1 MRQPKLL
8 RKICLLLALAAVCL
22 MLAACEVEEE
32 IKLNADGSGTYR
44 ARILVEKEVGD
55 ALKEVRGDAEK
66 RGFKV
71 VEEGET
77 ANRKFVA
84 IAREF
89 QNIAELNDK
98 EDTYQLEIDR
108 SSFFKSSYHLTLN
121 FGGNPSASG
130 FSRNVEVTMP
140 AAVASTNVGTVTGKS
155 VRWDCSHPGSLDV
168 QAAGFALPLKGG
180 QLRIILVV
188 LVLGALLLVGI
199 RIARRKPA
207 PAPAQARC
215 EKCGEPLAP
224 GAKFCPKCGAQHGMP
239 PLPDFKTTA

>member
-1 MRQPKLL
+1 MRHPNQL
-8 RKICLLLALAAVCL
+8 RNLCILLALSVLCL
-22 MLAACEVEEE
+22 IVSACEVEEE

-77 ANRKFVA
+77 ANRKFVV
-84 IAREF
+84 ITRDF

-98 EDTYQLEIDR
+98 EDTYQLDVDR
-108 SSFFKSSYHLTLN
+108 SSLFKSSYHLALN

-130 FSRNVEVTMP
+130 FSRNVQVTMP
-140 AAVASTNVGTVTGKS
+140 ATIASTNVGTVTGDS
-155 VRWDCSHPGSLDV
+155 VRWDCSHPGNLDV
-168 QAAGFALPLKGG
+168 QAAGFALPLKSG
-180 QLRIILVV
+180 QRGIILGV
-188 LVLGALLLVGI
+188 LAIGALLLVGL

-207 PAPAQARC
+207 PAPVRC

-224 GAKFCPKCGAQHGMP
+224 GAKFCPKCGAPHGLP
-239 PLPDFKTTA
+239 PLPDFKATS